1 MSEKKKSFDSQVLW
15 RILKLGFPY
24 PVLYGVCL
32 VLVLVMSPLGSF
44 RPLLIQRMIDQHVMT
59 NDGPG
64 MLRMTLLIFA
74 LLIVE
79 VFLKYVFNYSTSR
92 LAQNVVKDLR
102 NRVFQK
108 ILSLK
113 LQYFDKTPIGNLN
126 TRTIS
131 DIETINSVFSQGAI
145 TILADLISI
154 IAVLV
159 IMFTNSYRL
168 TLICLLTMPLMI
180 FSTYVFK
187 EKVKESFQRVRTQ
200 IANMNA
206 YLQER
211 ISGMKIVHL
220 FNAQTQEW
228 DNFAKINKSYNKANI
243 DSILYYSIFFP
254 VVEIISAMTL
264 GLMVW
269 WGARGVVDESISVGA
284 LIAFPE
290 FVAMLFRPMRM
301 LADKFNS
308 LQMGMVASERVF
320 ALLDDQDDNEPQGA
334 KTITDTLDHI
344 EFQNVEF
351 SYNDQNKVL
360 KGINLE
366 LKPNTSLAIVG
377 STGSGKS
384 SIINVLMRFYPIQA
398 GDILCNGISI
408 NELDPHDLR
417 SKFSLVLQD
426 VFLFSGSIFENIR
439 MMDSRITLSDVQ
451 RSAKDLG
458 LHEFIETLPNGY
470 HFEVMERGNNLSMGQ
485 RQFIAFIRA
494 MVFMPDILILDEAT
508 SSIDNESEQA
518 IQKAI
523 EKLLDNRT
531 SIIIAH
537 RLSTIRRADQ
547 IIVLQDGE
555 ILEQGSHD
563 ELMAMELGH
572 YREMIEKQ
580 SSDALNPILL

>member
-1 MSEKKKSFDSQVLW
+1 
-15 RILKLGFPY
+15 
-24 PVLYGVCL
+24 
-32 VLVLVMSPLGSF
+32 
-44 RPLLIQRMIDQHVMT
+44 
-59 NDGPG
+59 
-64 MLRMTLLIFA
+64 
-74 LLIVE
+74 
-79 VFLKYVFNYSTSR
+79 
-92 LAQNVVKDLR
+92 
-102 NRVFQK
+102 
-108 ILSLK
+108 

-320 ALLDDQDDNEPQGA
+320 ALLDDEDDNEPQGA

-408 NELDPHDLR
+408 NELDPHALR

-451 RSAKDLG
+451 RAAKDLG

-470 HFEVMERGNNLSMGQ
+470 QFEVMERGNNLSMGQ

-547 IIVLQDGE
+547 IIVLQEGE